1 MAEAVPA
8 PAIAAIDRAAAAAHP
23 SGAAPA
29 AAGIAAVEI
38 VATVTDATVADAR
51 PSPASPA
58 GVPPHSPAD
67 AVPPDR
73 SAGPRIAWQA
83 AVTSASDRAAAA
95 APHLAGVLPDMPAPD
110 TPGVEGF
117 HAPAPVVAPATAPSN
132 HAATPAQQVAP
143 TIELLARAGGSHS
156 VVVQL
161 HPDGLGKIELRIERA
176 ADGAATV
183 SLTAERPET
192 ARALEHAR
200 PMLEAALD
208 RAGLDPAQRSL
219 TVAAQLA
226 ATPAHAASTQ
236 AAPAH
241 AAPAQAASSSAAG
254 TPAPDA
260 GGAGSGMAGG
270 GQRQGSRQDARAS
283 ASDAPDPDDSIAA
296 TAGHRPRTWR
306 LGVDITA

>member
-1 MAEAVPA
+1 MAEAIPA

-29 AAGIAAVEI
+29 AVGIAAT
-38 VATVTDATVADAR
+38 ATDAAVTDAR
-51 PSPASPA
+51 PSPASPV
-58 GVPPHSPAD
+58 GVPLHPPAD

-73 SAGPRIAWQA
+73 SPGPRIAWQA
-83 AVTSASDRAAAA
+83 AVTGASDRAAA

-110 TPGVEGF
+110 MPGVEGF
-117 HAPAPVVAPATAPSN
+117 HAPAPVVAPATAPSS
-132 HAATPAQQVAP
+132 HAAAPAQQVAP

-183 SLTAERPET
+183 SLTAEQPET

-219 TVAAQLA
+219 TVAAQSA

-241 AAPAQAASSSAAG
+241 AAPAQAAPAQAGSSSAVG

-283 ASDAPDPDDSIAA
+283 ASDAPDPDDSTAA
-296 TAGHRPRTWR
+296 IAGHRPRTWR